1 MQGRPG
7 VGSFSSTFIVRLGV
21 LVTFYSLCMGG
32 AAYAQRTSSP
42 LSDRPLSIQ
51 AQEAAKIDAAIMPYV
66 AEARKS
72 VPAAK
77 SRFLHGLPSNQA
89 FFVTVQLKDAKG
101 HSERVFMQVAEIRG
115 TTVFGSIA
123 NDIFL
128 VDGFKAGQKY
138 SVDESE
144 ILDWLI
150 AKPDGSEEGNF
161 VGKFLDTYQP

>member
-1 MQGRPG
+1 M
-7 VGSFSSTFIVRLGV
+7 GSGLPCSIRNLFFVITLAFFCTGV
-21 LVTFYSLCMGG
+21 LAQSLANNRPQPMQ
-32 AAYAQRTSSP
+32 AA
-42 LSDRPLSIQ
+42 Q
-51 AQEAAKIDAAIMPYV
+51 AAAFDAAIAPYV

-72 VPAAK
+72 FPAAK
-77 SRFLHGLPSNQA
+77 SRFLQGLPADEA

-101 HSERVFMQVAEIRG
+101 RSERVFIRVVEMRG
-115 TTVFGSIA
+115 TIVFGSIA

-138 SVDESE
+138 SADQSE

-161 VGKFLDTYQP
+161 VGKFLDTYKP

>member
-1 MQGRPG
+1 MTF
-7 VGSFSSTFIVRLGV
+7 SFFCT
-21 LVTFYSLCMGG
+21 G
-32 AAYAQRTSSP
+32 ALAQLAPSP
-42 LSDRPLSIQ
+42 ANDRPQ
-51 AQEAAKIDAAIMPYV
+51 AAQAAALDAAIAPYV

-72 VPAAK
+72 FPVAK
-77 SRFLHGLPSNQA
+77 SRFVQGLPSNEA
-89 FFVTVQLKDAKG
+89 FFVTVKLKDAKG
-101 HSERVFMQVAEIRG
+101 HSERVFIRVAEIRG
-115 TTVFGSIA
+115 TTVLGSIA

-161 VGKFLDTYQP
+161 VGKFLDTHQQ